1 MKFRKKCKNE
11 RDLRRITGMNVKYVI
26 GSIVEMVIK
35 IVVFIFIAMFV
46 VRTATAAYDY
56 GFRVFAEKPIDVGE
70 GRTISVSIGNA
81 DSAKEV
87 GEMLQQRGLIRDANL
102 FRIQELLSENHGMI
116 QPGIYDLSTAMT
128 AQEMLAVIAAE
139 PEEESKE

>member
-1 MKFRKKCKNE
+1 MN
-11 RDLRRITGMNVKYVI
+11 LRRIAEMNIKYII

-46 VRTATAAYDY
+46 IRTATAAYDY
-56 GFRVFAEKPIDVGE
+56 GFRVFAEKPMDVGE

-87 GEMLQQRGLIRDANL
+87 GEMLQERGLIRDATL
-102 FRIQELLSENHGMI
+102 FRIQELLSENHGKI
-116 QPGIYDLSTAMT
+116 RPGIYDLTTAMT
-128 AQEMLAVIAAE
+128 AQEMLEVIAAK
-139 PEEESKE
+139 PDEEEENKE